1 MIRLQSIKND
11 PDWLPKLFNLALAV
25 VAFLLIAVSLIKPW
39 FAVPHYEVF
48 GGELSYSDSA
58 LAFYFKLVLILIFI
72 ASVAAV
78 TLFWNKRS
86 QRGGILIKG
95 VIMSFVMVVWFPAW
109 LTQRDSNLI
118 GDAAWVQQQHDT
130 LTWLGGD
137 VYRSHSE
144 RSVELGT
151 GVNAQDPPDR
161 LAVYRPPSGSIGVTQ
176 INDWLWW
183 FGYGP
188 SFTQFVASA
197 WFYAVIGYLL
207 AGLCVC
213 GLYWRRSV
221 TVARKLYKQ
230 SILFFIKVSAC
241 VIALTAGNVYMAHH
255 SLKSAKLA
263 TAMGDYATAKQQ
275 IEDAIGCLPSL
286 ECDSGVIRQLGYC
299 DVKLENRFSAEA
311 QFYQVDWL
319 ERHGHYARARAQLDQ
334 MVLSDT
340 DVSRNLA
347 RELSRQQL
355 RVAINN
361 INSGRYSSAIQYLD
375 SVLARE
381 NNSIQACF
389 HRQLVALQTSDLR
402 SNKASHSELIE
413 LYRGLRSKNKKG
425 VIASSNW
432 MLAQGELRMG
442 NVNEAW
448 EARKRSMG
456 K

>member
-1 MIRLQSIKND
+1 MIRLLSIKND
-11 PDWLPKLFNLALAV
+11 PDWLPKLFNLAMALLAIV
-25 VAFLLIAVSLIKPW
+25 LIALSFIKPW
-39 FAVPHYEVF
+39 FALPHYSSSS
-48 GGELSYSDSA
+48 GGLSYSGSA
-58 LAFYFKLVLILIFI
+58 LVIYFKAVLILIFI
-72 ASVAAV
+72 VSVTAV

-95 VIMSFVMVVWFPAW
+95 VIMSFVMVVWFPVW
-109 LTQRDSNLI
+109 LTQRESNLI

-188 SFTQFVASA
+188 SFTQFVTSA
-197 WFYAVIGYLL
+197 WFCAAIGYLL

-221 TVARKLYKQ
+221 TQAREIYKQ
-230 SILFFIKVSAC
+230 SILFAIKASVC
-241 VIALTAGNVYMAHH
+241 VVVLTIGSVYMAHH
-255 SLKSAKLA
+255 SLQSAKLA
-263 TAMGDYATAKQQ
+263 TSQGDYARAKRQ
-275 IEDAIGCLPSL
+275 IENAIGWMPSL
-286 ECDSGVIRQLGYC
+286 ECDSGVIRQLGYY
-299 DVKLENRFSAEA
+299 DVKLENSASTYA
-311 QFYQVDWL
+311 QFYRVDWL
-319 ERHGHYARARAQLDQ
+319 ERHGHYAQARALLDQ
-334 MVLSDT
+334 MALSDMG
-340 DVSRNLA
+340 VSRNLV

-355 RVAINN
+355 RVAVNN
-361 INSGRYSSAIQYLD
+361 INSGRYSSAIAYLD
-375 SVLARE
+375 WVLARE
-381 NNSIQACF
+381 DNCIQACF

-402 SNKASHSELIE
+402 TNQTSHSELIE
-413 LYRGLRSKNKKG
+413 IYRGLRSKNKKG
-425 VIASSNW
+425 LIASSNW